1 MKGRKG
7 LMQMTKWDPFKDLLT
22 LQDRMN
28 RLFDDSMRGVR
39 QTDEGLAGAVW
50 SPAVD
55 IYETD
60 NEVVLKAEVPG
71 VNQKDIDI
79 QVENNTLT
87 LLGER
92 KIDKETVRE
101 NYHRIER
108 SYGSFVRSFTL
119 PGTVDQEKIRADY
132 KDGVLKIE
140 MPKREETKP
149 KQIKVAL
156 T

>member
-1 MKGRKG
+1 MT
-7 LMQMTKWDPFKDLLT
+7 LTKWDPFKDLLS

-28 RLFDDSMRGVR
+28 RLFDESVR
-39 QTDEGLAGAVW
+39 NVKTGDEALSSAIW

-60 NEVVLKAEVPG
+60 DEVVVKAELPE

-79 QVENNTLT
+79 QIENNTLT
-87 LLGER
+87 LRGER
-92 KIDKETVRE
+92 KFNKETKKE
-101 NYHRIER
+101 NFHRIER
-108 SYGSFVRSFTL
+108 SYGTFSRSFTL
-119 PGTVDQEKIRADY
+119 PGTIDQEKISADY
-132 KDGVLKIE
+132 KDGILKIS

-149 KQIKVAL
+149 KQIKVAV

>member
-1 MKGRKG
+1 
-7 LMQMTKWDPFKDLLT
+7 MTIAKWEPLKDLLT

-28 RLFDDSMRGVR
+28 RLFDESVRGIR
-39 QTDEGLAGAVW
+39 PGEEALNSALW

-55 IYETD
+55 IYETE
-60 NEVVLKAEVPG
+60 NEVILKAELPE

-79 QVENNTLT
+79 QVENSTLT
-87 LLGER
+87 LRGER
-92 KIDKETVRE
+92 KFEKEAKRE
-101 NYHRIER
+101 NFHRIER
-108 SYGSFVRSFTL
+108 SYGAFARSFTL
-119 PGTVDQEKIRADY
+119 PTSIDQEKIRADY
-132 KDGVLKIE
+132 KDGILKVV

>member
-1 MKGRKG
+1 VNI
-7 LMQMTKWDPFKDLLT
+7 TKWDPFKDLMT

-28 RLFDDSMRGVR
+28 RLFEDSLRGVR
-39 QTDEGLAGAVW
+39 ESDASLGGAAW

-55 IYETD
+55 IYETE
-60 NEVVLKAEVPG
+60 NEVVLKAELPG
-71 VNQKDIDI
+71 VEQKGIDI

-87 LLGER
+87 LHGER
-92 KIDKETVRE
+92 KLERDTKQE

-108 SYGSFVRSFTL
+108 AYGSFYRSFTL

-132 KDGVLKIE
+132 KDGVLTILL
-140 MPKREETKP
+140 PKREETKP

-156 T
+156 S

>member
-1 MKGRKG
+1 
-7 LMQMTKWDPFKDLLT
+7 MQMTKWDPFKDLLT

-87 LLGER
+87 LRGER
-92 KIDKETVRE
+92 KIDKETARE

-108 SYGSFVRSFTL
+108 SYGSFLRSFTL
-119 PGTVDQEKIRADY
+119 PGTIDQEKIRADY

-140 MPKREETKP
+140 MPKLEETKS
-149 KQIKVAL
+149 KQIKVSL

>member
-1 MKGRKG
+1 MT
-7 LMQMTKWDPFKDLLT
+7 LTKWDPFKDLLT

-28 RLFDDSMRGVR
+28 RLFDESVR
-39 QTDEGLAGAVW
+39 NVKTGDEALSSAIW

-60 NEVVLKAEVPG
+60 DEVVVKAELPE

-79 QVENNTLT
+79 QIENNTLT
-87 LLGER
+87 LRGER
-92 KIDKETVRE
+92 KFNKETKKE
-101 NYHRIER
+101 NFHRIER
-108 SYGSFVRSFTL
+108 SYGTFSRSFTL
-119 PGTVDQEKIRADY
+119 PGSIDQEKINADY
-132 KDGVLKIE
+132 KDGILKIS

-149 KQIKVAL
+149 KQIKVAV

>member
-1 MKGRKG
+1 
-7 LMQMTKWDPFKDLLT
+7 
-22 LQDRMN
+22 
-28 RLFDDSMRGVR
+28 
-39 QTDEGLAGAVW
+39 
-50 SPAVD
+50 
-55 IYETD
+55 
-60 NEVVLKAEVPG
+60 

-87 LLGER
+87 LRGER

-119 PGTVDQEKIRADY
+119 PGTIDQEKIRADY
-132 KDGVLKIE
+132 RDGVLKIE
-140 MPKREETKP
+140 MPKREESKP

-156 T
+156 S